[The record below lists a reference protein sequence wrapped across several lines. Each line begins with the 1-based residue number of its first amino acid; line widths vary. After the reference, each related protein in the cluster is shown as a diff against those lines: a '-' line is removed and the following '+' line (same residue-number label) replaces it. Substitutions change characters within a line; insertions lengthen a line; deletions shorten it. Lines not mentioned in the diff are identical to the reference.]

1 MVSAEPSLLAVSS
14 DGLFSN
20 PHPRCRSFDT
30 NHVGRQPADIT
41 SLKLNYLFRGPVSKY
56 SHLLRHWASGLQH
69 RGLRRAHP
77 GPLPPGLPGDQPRP
91 VLLPIVPLS
100 SPAAFISP
108 RRLPQSTPQKTSCVQ
123 MSLEESVSWGAG
135 LKTRAPHLSFIS
147 LLGKRTLAGCQKGHP
162 YKYSL
167 LEKHSF
173 PRHRVTA
180 TGGVRRQ
187 WSDQVVATAPF
198 TRLLCSN
205 APPPDSSSFNS
216 HRAQRPA

>member
-91 VLLPIVPLS
+91 MLLLIVPLS

-123 MSLEESVSWGAG
+123 MSVEESVSWGAG
-135 LKTRAPHLSFIS
+135 PKTRAPTFPLSPFWGRGLWQDVKKAI
-147 LLGKRTLAGCQKGHP
+147 LINTA
-162 YKYSL
+162 YSR
-167 LEKHSF
+167 S
-173 PRHRVTA
+173 TA
-180 TGGVRRQ
+180 
-187 WSDQVVATAPF
+187 
-198 TRLLCSN
+198 
-205 APPPDSSSFNS
+205 S
-216 HRAQRPA
+216 HDTE